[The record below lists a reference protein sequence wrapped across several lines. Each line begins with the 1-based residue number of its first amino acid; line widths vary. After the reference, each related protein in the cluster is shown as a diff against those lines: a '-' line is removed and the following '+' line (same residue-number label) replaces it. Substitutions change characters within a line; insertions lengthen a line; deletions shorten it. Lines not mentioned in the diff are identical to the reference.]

1 MAFEYAQYFTDGH
14 RVTLEGLR
22 DLMGDDNLAI
32 MLSDRPE
39 QHLLNLVEVIGRYA
53 DSARV
58 EEHARSVARISQLE
72 NNAREME
79 NSQVDLEGQILSL
92 TAAKALLEESLRQT
106 MEAYNALGASS
117 SKASGHENGQDSD
130 HVLRWLLQ
138 VSLASEA
145 LNITEEPLKVAFAMS
160 HLQRRAEAWANSL
173 RMTDPH
179 RFPTFDAF
187 ADQLKEVFLPPNSDF
202 RHRSRYLSSTQGK
215 STIREFVQELRYLY
229 ACITDEASLPEAT
242 RVTVFMNGLNKGP
255 ARTELFR
262 QYLRLS
268 STRSIS
274 LCPKI
279 FHRHWPDL
287 ILSPRA
293 IWMYPQ
299 SANNIRKTSDS
310 VMSVA
315 SQAIL
320 LANVPCAS
328 QLGAR
333 ASRADSIVPRAVA
346 TAHFPNAPTRSSDG
360 TAHRVAGA
368 EWSSPLTLRE
378 KPAPSRREA
387 AYWGTI
393 KLPI

>member
-1 MAFEYAQYFTDGH
+1 
-14 RVTLEGLR
+14 
-22 DLMGDDNLAI
+22 MGDDNLAI

-117 SKASGHENGQDSD
+117 SKASGHEKTAKSVKLEVSKFSGQDSD

-138 VSLASEA
+138 VSLASKA

-160 HLQRRAEAWANSL
+160 HLQGRAEAWAYSL

-229 ACITDEASLPEAT
+229 ACITDEEPGRRVVT
-242 RVTVFMNGLNKGP
+242 RT
-255 ARTELFR
+255 A
-262 QYLRLS
+262 
-268 STRSIS
+268 
-274 LCPKI
+274 
-279 FHRHWPDL
+279 H
-287 ILSPRA
+287 
-293 IWMYPQ
+293 
-299 SANNIRKTSDS
+299 
-310 VMSVA
+310 
-315 SQAIL
+315 
-320 LANVPCAS
+320 
-328 QLGAR
+328 
-333 ASRADSIVPRAVA
+333 SRAKWPGWPHS
-346 TAHFPNAPTRSSDG
+346 
-360 TAHRVAGA
+360 
-368 EWSSPLTLRE
+368 
-378 KPAPSRREA
+378 
-387 AYWGTI
+387 
-393 KLPI
+393 